1 MSKTPEKANWYKL
14 DNAAKLYPAITS
26 TQVTSVF
33 RLSATLKER
42 VDYQILNKALAH
54 ISKRFPW
61 FLRLTTVC
69 LKRGLF
75 WYYFEKTETV
85 PLAEEE
91 RFFPCMFL
99 QYKKEGTVPFRVL
112 YFNKRISLEIS
123 HSITDGT
130 GAITFLKSLLVEY
143 FTLTGVACGDSHG
156 VIRPGTPVYQSESED
171 SFQRYYRKNLPD
183 PPPLAKAYELDFKS
197 ISKGEYLI
205 TTGIVDVGQIIAATK
220 KYQCTVTQYFI
231 AHYFDTIQ
239 DFSKMDDHYKLLPVV
254 MNIPVNL
261 RNFFPSKTMR
271 NFFSGISPTI
281 DFRLGHYAFDEL
293 VLVIRNYMK
302 TAITEKKLA
311 QQISYNVR
319 QEKPLWIRIVPLW
332 LKKQILKVVYRNY
345 GENRMTTS
353 LSNLGDIAMPKEI
366 EHMID
371 RFEFYPPPSAGT
383 MKKVSMLSYRG
394 KMYISF
400 GSLTSDKTIE
410 KLFFRK
416 LRKSGI
422 SVKIES
428 NGD

>member
-1 MSKTPEKANWYKL
+1 MTIKQDKENWYRL

-33 RLSATLKER
+33 RLSATLKKR
-42 VDYQILNKALAH
+42 VKPEILESALAN
-54 ISKRFPW
+54 ISMRFPW
-61 FLRLTTVC
+61 FTVC

-75 WYYFEKTETV
+75 WYYFEKTGTV
-85 PLAEEE
+85 PVPEEE

-99 QYKKEGTVPFRVL
+99 QYKKEGIAPFRVL
-112 YFNKRISLEIS
+112 YFNNRISLEIS

-143 FTLTGVACGDSHG
+143 FELSGITCDAFQGVVRRDSP
-156 VIRPGTPVYQSESED
+156 IEPSESED
-171 SFQRYYRKNLPD
+171 SFQRYYLEKM
-183 PPPLAKAYELDFKS
+183 PPPPPVPKAYELNFKPV
-197 ISKGEYLI
+197 SKGEYLV
-205 TTGIVDVGQIIAATK
+205 TTGILDVETIIKKSK

-231 AHYFDTIQ
+231 ALYYDALQ
-239 DFSKMDDHYKLLPVV
+239 EFSTLNDGYKLLPVV

-261 RNFFPSKTMR
+261 RNFFPSNTMR
-271 NFFSGISPTI
+271 NFFAGISPSI
-281 DFRLGHYAFDEL
+281 DFRLGHYTFDEL

-311 QQISYNVR
+311 QQISYNVG

-332 LKKQILKVVYRNY
+332 LKKQILKIVYRNY
-345 GENRMTTS
+345 GESRMTTS
-353 LSNLGDIAMPKEI
+353 LSNLGDIAMPVEI
-366 EHMID
+366 EDMIE

-394 KMYISF
+394 KIYITF

-416 LRKSGI
+416 LRKSGVD
-422 SVKIES
+422 VKIES
-428 NGD
+428 NGV